1 MAKFSDRI
9 FGNNV
14 HPDVIKIFDN
24 LQKGSFQKEPLEEAQ
39 PTHQDY
45 IGDRTTFARMW
56 TASLISGSIVDE
68 EGKPDGT
75 TTQKVVFNVVNDNRD
90 DSYVEINEPVGDL
103 ISKELTDNPYLKPKA
118 GIRSVTTRNE
128 GSLGVIKNTKVEFT
142 VHNKKDFEEIFLPF
156 FMKPG
161 ATVVVDY
168 GWSDKS
174 FQLYDVKKQV
184 ENTDLELS
192 EFKKYI
198 YGGLKTD
205 GAEDIVYQD
214 TDGSYY
220 SWEDD
225 EKKRVE
231 YQEGFLGKN
240 IGLVDT
246 IIGIVKGYDATVNQQ
261 GSFECSIDLVSQN
274 TTLLD
279 QEITEE
285 NNLKFIFANRIED
298 AIINVLLGEG
308 SSVNANLRYINSLG
322 SQAKQSL
329 LNDFFEEKL
338 EISQPDKQDLGIIP
352 KKAVK

>member
-24 LQKGSFQKEPLEEAQ
+24 LQKGSFQKEPLAPVQ

-68 EGKPDGT
+68 EGKPAG

-90 DSYVEINEPVGDL
+90 RSYVKINDPVGDP
-103 ISKELTDNPYLKPKA
+103 ISKELTDYPDGKAGNPYLKPKA
-118 GIRSVTTRNE
+118 GIRSITTRNE

-192 EFKKYI
+192 EFKKKI

-205 GAEDIVYQD
+205 GTEDIVYQEA
-214 TDGSYY
+214 DGSYY
-220 SWEDD
+220 SWKDD
-225 EKKRVE
+225 VKKQVE
-231 YQEGFLGKN
+231 YQEGFLDKN

-246 IIGIVKGYDATVNQQ
+246 IIGVVKGYDATVNQQ

-285 NNLKFIFANRIED
+285 NNLKFI
-298 AIINVLLGEG
+298 INH
-308 SSVNANLRYINSLG
+308 
-322 SQAKQSL
+322 
-329 LNDFFEEKL
+329 
-338 EISQPDKQDLGIIP
+338 
-352 KKAVK
+352 